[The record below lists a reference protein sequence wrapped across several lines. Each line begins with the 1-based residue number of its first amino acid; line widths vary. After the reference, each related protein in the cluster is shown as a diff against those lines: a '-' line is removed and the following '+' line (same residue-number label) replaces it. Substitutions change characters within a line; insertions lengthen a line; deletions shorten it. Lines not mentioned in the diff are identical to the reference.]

1 MLAPAIAK
9 TNLKSYD
16 VPLDDLQ
23 AAALAEIAASPAGR
37 QRGRSMLR
45 KGA

>member
-16 VPLDDLQ
+16 VPLEDLQ
-23 AAALAEIAASPAGR
+23 SVAAALAEIAASPAGPE
-37 QRGRSMLR
+37 M
-45 KGA
+45 GA

>member
-16 VPLDDLQ
+16 VPLEDLQ
-23 AAALAEIAASPAGR
+23 SVLR
-37 QRGRSMLR
+37 VRSMLR